1 MSQPKQHPRI
11 PFEVGGI
18 QVNHCKTPTCPNFG
32 IPAAQA
38 PEGRVNASQ
47 DPYRVIGGRRSL
59 RQLTCHFCQRSS
71 ALRSNLAIAQEVIR
85 LDPHRLR
92 AARTSCATPLCAAFG
107 MSVDEHPERYQKY
120 GRTAAGEPRYRCK
133 GCGSTLT
140 GGSPLRT
147 QRRPEVNVDVLKL
160 VVNKVPMRRI
170 CEVLDLNPA
179 TLYSKLGYL
188 AAVASD
194 FSAKH
199 ERRIAAGEVPLNR
212 AYISVDRQDHVLN
225 WGSQLDRRYTTL
237 GAVGAA
243 ENESGYVLAMQLNF
257 DPDCNPED
265 VEADAIAR
273 GDYLVP
279 PVHRHYARLWLRRD
293 YQDIDAPEEN
303 EATLPA
309 DLKAPNG
316 GMQVKLEVLYFAL
329 MVHLRKMLQTVERV
343 RLFVDRDPA
352 LDTACLAAF
361 CEEILARRCDVFLV
375 KTGKDLSV
383 DKKKLLIAQVSR
395 DLDRYAARANVPER
409 ESVRLHYVVDQLRHH
424 RAKNPAGWFEYPLSD
439 MADPSKELLYL
450 TDFGD
455 LELEHLAR
463 LTMRASLR
471 GIDKF
476 FMQVRRRLSVLE
488 RPLQTRNN
496 AQRGWHGY
504 SAYSPLVV
512 QQLLHIFR
520 AYYNY
525 SLPGQDGRTPAMRLG
540 LTDQAVALEMLS
552 SLPPRGIK

>member
-1 MSQPKQHPRI
+1 VSEPKLHPRI
-11 PFEVGGI
+11 PFEVDGI

-32 IPAAQA
+32 VPAAQA
-38 PEGRVNASQ
+38 PEGKVNASQ

-71 ALRSNLAIAQEVIR
+71 ALRSNLAIAQEATR
-85 LDPHRLR
+85 LDPIRWR
-92 AARTSCATPLCAAFG
+92 AARTTCVTPGCAAFG
-107 MSVDEHPERYQKY
+107 LAVADHPQHYQKH
-120 GRTAAGEPRYRCK
+120 GHTAAGEPRYRCK
-133 GCGSTLT
+133 ACRATLT
-140 GGSPLRT
+140 GGSTLRT
-147 QRRPEVNVDVLKL
+147 QKRPELNVEVLKL

-188 AAVASD
+188 SELASD
-194 FSAKH
+194 FSARH
-199 ERRIAAGEVPLNR
+199 ERRIASGEVPLAR

-225 WGSQLDRRYTTL
+225 WGSQLDRRYTAV

-257 DPDCNPED
+257 DPDSDPED
-265 VEADAIAR
+265 VEADAIER

-293 YQDIDAPEEN
+293 YQEVDAPEED
-303 EATLPA
+303 EAALPA
-309 DLKAPNG
+309 DLKAPSG

-329 MVHLRKMLQTVERV
+329 MVHLKRMLHPAERV

-361 CEEILARRCDVFLV
+361 REEIVARRCDVFLI

-383 DKKKLLIAQVSR
+383 DKKKLLIAQVGR
-395 DLDRYAARANVPER
+395 DLERFAARAGVPAG
-409 ESVRLHYVVDQLRHH
+409 ESVRLHYVVDQLRRH
-424 RAKNPAGWFEYPLSD
+424 RARNAAGWFEYPLSD

-455 LELEHLAR
+455 MELEHLAR
-463 LTMRASLR
+463 LHMRASLR

-512 QQLLHIFR
+512 QQLLNIFR

-525 SLPGQDGRTPAMRLG
+525 CLPGQDGKTPAMRLG
-540 LTDQAVALEMLS
+540 LTGQPVSLDVLS
-552 SLPPRGIK
+552 SLRPRGIK

>member
-1 MSQPKQHPRI
+1 MSEPKQHPRI
-11 PFEVGGI
+11 PFEVDGI

-32 IPAAQA
+32 VPAAQA
-38 PEGRVNASQ
+38 PEGKVNASQ

-71 ALRSNLAIAQEVIR
+71 ALRSNLAIAQEATR
-85 LDPHRLR
+85 LDPIRWR
-92 AARTSCATPLCAAFG
+92 AARTSCVTPRCAAFG
-107 MSVDEHPERYQKY
+107 LSVDGHPERYQKH

-133 GCGSTLT
+133 DCGSTLT
-140 GGSPLRT
+140 GGSTLRT
-147 QRRPEVNVDVLKL
+147 QKRPELNVKVLKL

-188 AAVASD
+188 AEVASE
-194 FSAKH
+194 FSTRH
-199 ERRIAAGEVPLNR
+199 ERRITTGEVPMAR

-225 WGSQLDRRYTTL
+225 WGSQLDRRYTAL

-257 DPDCNPED
+257 DPDSDPED
-265 VEADAIAR
+265 VEADAIER

-293 YQDIDAPEEN
+293 YQDSDAPEDD
-303 EATLPA
+303 EAALPA
-309 DLKAPNG
+309 ELKAPNG
-316 GMQVKLEVLYFAL
+316 GIQVKIEVLYFAL
-329 MVHLRKMLQTVERV
+329 MVHLKRMLEPVERV

-361 CEEILARRCDVFLV
+361 REEILARRCDLFLV
-375 KTGKDLSV
+375 KTSKDLSV
-383 DKKKLLIAQVSR
+383 DKKKLLVAQVGR
-395 DLDRYAARANVPER
+395 DLERYAQRAAVPAG
-409 ESVRLHYVVDQLRHH
+409 ESVRLHYVVDQLRRH
-424 RAKNPAGWFEYPLSD
+424 RARDAAGWFVYPLSD
-439 MADPSKELLYL
+439 MADPNKELLYM

-455 LELEHLAR
+455 LDLEHMAR
-463 LTMRASLR
+463 LHMRASLR

-525 SLPGQDGRTPAMRLG
+525 SLPGQDGKTPAMRLG
-540 LTDQAVALEMLS
+540 LTDQPVSLEVLS
-552 SLPPRGIK
+552 SLRPRGIK

>member
-1 MSQPKQHPRI
+1 VSQPKQHPRI
-11 PFEVGGI
+11 PFEVDGI

-38 PEGRVNASQ
+38 PEGKVNASQ
-47 DPYRVIGGRRSL
+47 DPYRVIGGRCSL

-71 ALRSNLAIAQEVIR
+71 VLRSNLAIAQELTR
-85 LDPHRLR
+85 LDPLRWR
-92 AARTSCATPLCAAFG
+92 AARTSCTTSRCTAFG
-107 MSVDEHPERYQKY
+107 MSVDEHPDLYQKH
-120 GRTAAGEPRYRCK
+120 GRTAAGESRYRCK
-133 GCGSTLT
+133 GCGLTFT
-140 GGSPLRT
+140 GGSTLRT

-188 AAVASD
+188 AEVASE
-194 FSAKH
+194 FSARH
-199 ERRIAAGEVPLNR
+199 ERRITAGEVPLDR

-225 WGSQLDRRYTTL
+225 WGSQLDRRYTAL

-257 DPDCNPED
+257 DPSCDPED

-293 YQDIDAPEEN
+293 YQDSDVPMDD
-303 EATLPA
+303 EAALPA
-309 DLKAPNG
+309 DLKAPSG

-329 MVHLRKMLQTVERV
+329 MVHLKRMLWPVERV

-375 KTGKDLSV
+375 KTSKDLTV

-395 DLDRYAARANVPER
+395 DLDRYSARVSVPEG
-409 ESVRLHYVVDQLRHH
+409 ESVRLHYVVDQLRRH
-424 RAKNPAGWFEYPLSD
+424 RANNAAGWFEYPLSD

-463 LTMRASLR
+463 LHMRASLR

-496 AQRGWHGY
+496 AQRSWHGY

-512 QQLLHIFR
+512 QQLLHVFR

-525 SLPGQDGRTPAMRLG
+525 SLPGQDGKTPAMRLG
-540 LTDQAVALEMLS
+540 LTDQPVSLEVLS
-552 SLPPRGIK
+552 SLRPRGIK